1 MNDDRIRSA
10 LANGEPPRPD
20 PTFVDRLEG
29 RLVAELAEPGR
40 TGRPRLQA
48 LVAVATAVVFL
59 LAGGY
64 LLRPQAGVDEPAT
77 PSILEPPTSP
87 SSTLPTTASSAPT
100 TTTVATTMPL
110 GQISGALP
118 DGTPFVINGA
128 DTPLVVEGISAAIV
142 LDRPDGSSPVIGITQ
157 FNRIGQAV
165 GGEWEVEFDL
175 YDDIRAELGGSVDD
189 LIAVSSVNGFP
200 VLDLTP
206 PLRFARDEEVPHF
219 MQVMFEDFV
228 VMRGCGPLAWRCSER
243 GAVQVVPID
252 AVVAPAER
260 PDLTEVWIQSDA
272 SRWRG
277 DPSYLDPGPLSPRGD
292 HFVAWTGS
300 ELLVYG
306 GFPGDGDGTDGL
318 TDGAAFN
325 PATNQWRLMAAA
337 PDGVGS
343 SGAVWT
349 GEEMVVVSGTETFA
363 YDPELDRW
371 RTVAGPAPIVGG
383 RWDAVFDGTGVVAWL
398 NSLPRTLAR
407 LDMEGG
413 EWQELSA
420 PPGRTDPWARTLRVI
435 EGSVYAVT
443 LDGDRCSGVSMHKLA
458 ESGWVEVPMPSLA
471 TETFAQ
477 CNLPQDSAVVD
488 GRLLFWEA
496 RDHPAAVLDPAT
508 GEWTDIEGPP
518 VGGCEGGSSSVVAG
532 DRVYVESCGSF
543 AVFDADT
550 DSWSR
555 VVLPGSLGF
564 GFDAVWTGSEL
575 LMWGGPCCYGTGG
588 PLSSIDAW
596 RWSPP

>member
-29 RLVAELAEPGR
+29 SLVAELAEPAR
-40 TGRPRLQA
+40 RGRPQLQA

-64 LLRPQAGVDEPAT
+64 LLRPQPGVDEPAT
-77 PSILEPPTSP
+77 PSILEPPTSL
-87 SSTLPTTASSAPT
+87 STAAPT
-100 TTTVATTMPL
+100 TVPETSTSTTTLAETWT
-110 GQISGALP
+110 GQLAGALP
-118 DGTPFVINGA
+118 DGTPFVVFA
-128 DTPLVVEGISAAIV
+128 DEPLVVQGIEAAIV
-142 LDRPDGSSPVIGITQ
+142 LDRPDGTSPVIGISGFSRT
-157 FNRIGQAV
+157 GTV
-165 GGEWEVEFDL
+165 DGGEWEFTVDL

-189 LIAVSSVNGFP
+189 MIDLSHVNGFP
-200 VLDLTP
+200 VLEVTP
-206 PLRFARDEEVPHF
+206 PLRLATHLEVPMHGG
-219 MQVMFEDFV
+219 VEFEDFV
-228 VMRGCGPLAWRCSER
+228 VMNGCGPLAWRCSER
-243 GAVQVVPID
+243 GAVQIVPID
-252 AVVAPAER
+252 AVVAQAEQS
-260 PDLTEVWIQSDA
+260 DLTEVWIQSDA

-277 DPSYLDPGPLSPRGD
+277 DPTYLDPGPLSPRGD
-292 HFVAWTGS
+292 HFVGWTGS
-300 ELLVYG
+300 EFLVYG

-318 TDGAAFN
+318 TDGAVFN

-349 GEEMVVVSGTETFA
+349 GEEMVVVSGAETFA

-443 LDGDRCSGVSMHKLA
+443 LDGDRCFGVSMHKLA
-458 ESGWVEVPMPSLA
+458 DSGWVEVPMPSLA

-532 DRVYVESCGSF
+532 DRVYVDSCGGF
-543 AVFDADT
+543 GVFDADT

-555 VVLPGSLGF
+555 VVLPGRLGF
-564 GFDAVWTGSEL
+564 GFDAVWTGEEI
-575 LMWGGPCCYGTGG
+575 LMWGNPCCYAGG
-588 PLSSIDAW
+588 SLLRSVDAW
-596 RWSPP
+596 RWTPP